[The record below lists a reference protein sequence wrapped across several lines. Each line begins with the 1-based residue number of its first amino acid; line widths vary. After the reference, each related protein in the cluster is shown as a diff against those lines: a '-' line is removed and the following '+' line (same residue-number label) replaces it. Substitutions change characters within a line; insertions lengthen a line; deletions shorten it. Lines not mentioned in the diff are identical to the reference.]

1 MSALMEQL
9 QQRFE
14 SLSSEYRTILHWAN
28 LENRDLL
35 PAERARVEE
44 LNALSERLVELREVE
59 DRRSAGTRFMDRASG
74 GSGTGLTYVRNEPA
88 VYTPSDGRGPQ
99 PSFFADLFRSQY
111 GGDPHAQDR
120 IDRHKLQTRA
130 AGTTTTGA
138 GVVPPV
144 WLFNEFAM
152 LQHGNRPWADVLRR
166 IEITDANP
174 IQIGQQTGGA
184 VVGAQS
190 GENSAPADGS
200 FVAGTITTTPTTYT
214 GKVDISRQ
222 LLDGSNPAVDGLIYA
237 DCVGAYTEQIET
249 AVVNAF
255 EALTP
260 PVIITYPGT
269 YTNLPDAFVDAN
281 TSVIKRRKLPTST
294 ILLSAGAWA
303 YLAKQKDN
311 NGRPLVTTGY
321 YGPTNALGVGQATQ
335 YVGLAGEVVGLYVI
349 PSYAAVDNHMYA
361 VVASDLLL
369 LESNTFNF
377 RYEEVLGPSSI
388 RLGIWGYAAP
398 VLTRYASSVAR
409 INSGTTIP
417 APAEAEAEGTGE
429 GPGAAK
435 AKK

>member
-1 MSALMEQL
+1 MEQL

-44 LNALSERLVELREVE
+44 LNAMSERLVELREVE
-59 DRRSAGTRFMDRASG
+59 DRRSAGVRFMDGASS
-74 GSGTGLTYVRNEPA
+74 GSSSGLVHVRNEPA
-88 VYTPSDGRGPQ
+88 VYSPSDGRGPQ

-138 GVVPPV
+138 GVVPPT
-144 WLFNEFAM
+144 WLFNEFTM

-174 IQIGQQTGGA
+174 VNIGQQTGGA
-184 VVGAQS
+184 AVGAQS

-237 DCVGAYTEQIET
+237 DCVGAYTEQIEQ

-281 TSVIKRRKLPTST
+281 SSVIKRRKLPTST

-303 YLAKQKDN
+303 YLAKQKDT

-321 YGPTNALGVGQATQ
+321 YGPTNALGVGQVTQ

-398 VLTRYASSVAR
+398 VLNRYASSVAR

-417 APAEAEAEGTGE
+417 APVLADEEPAVETGE